1 MPGPARKPTRRSIS
15 LLFIALFL
23 ALVTVIGLAS
33 YGVTLG
39 SLALSGAQRVART
52 LGGAVSAAADSVVAY
67 GHALLFARG
76 IYTENETLRSENQ
89 YLDARLRLAL
99 GDHDELKQLQA
110 QLVVQ
115 QQLPVKTVLA
125 QVTGRATGM
134 RSMDVFIDHGTA
146 LGVADGAG
154 VFVADFTGQ
163 AYVFGKVRGAFKTN
177 ATVIPLLDSRCI
189 IAGINRRTGEDVLIK
204 GTDGEYCEL
213 SYVSPLPQFQS
224 GDIVVTS
231 SSSAVFPPNI
241 PIGRV
246 DALTSGTTTRLVLR
260 PFAAVWATR
269 YLLVTQGSK

>member
-1 MPGPARKPTRRSIS
+1 MPGPVRKLTRRSTS

-23 ALVTVIGLAS
+23 VLTTLIGLAS

-39 SLALSGAQRVART
+39 SFALSEVQRVVRAF
-52 LGGAVSAAADSVVAY
+52 GGAISAATDSVTAY

-76 IYTENETLRSENQ
+76 IYAENETLRTEDQ

-99 GDHDELKQLQA
+99 DDHDELKRLQA
-110 QLVVQ
+110 QLAVQ
-115 QQLPVKTVLA
+115 QQLPVKSILV
-125 QVTGRATGM
+125 QVTGRATGIH
-134 RSMDVFIDHGTA
+134 SMDVFIDHGTA

-154 VFVADFTGQ
+154 VFVTDFTGQ
-163 AYVFGKVRGAFKTN
+163 AYVYGKVRGAFKAN
-177 ATVIPLLDSRCI
+177 ATVIPLLDSRCV
-189 IAGINRRTGEDVLIK
+189 IAGIDRRTGEDVLVK
-204 GTDGEYCEL
+204 GTDADYCEL

-231 SSSAVFPPNI
+231 SSSTIFPPNI

-246 DALTSGTTTRLVLR
+246 DTLTSGTTTRLVLR

-269 YLLVTQGSK
+269 YLLVTQSSK

>member
-1 MPGPARKPTRRSIS
+1 MPGPVRKPTRRSTS

-23 ALVTVIGLAS
+23 ALATVIGLAS

-39 SLALSGAQRVART
+39 NLALSGVQRVVRT
-52 LGGAVSAAADSVVAY
+52 LGGAVSAATDSVAAY
-67 GHALLFARG
+67 SHSLLFARG
-76 IYTENETLRSENQ
+76 IYAENETLRSENQ

-99 GDHDELKQLQA
+99 GDHDELKRLQA
-110 QLVVQ
+110 QLAVQ
-115 QQLPVKTVLA
+115 QQLPVKSVLA
-125 QVTGRATGM
+125 QVTGRAMGM

-163 AYVFGKVRGAFKTN
+163 AYVYGKVRGSFKAT
-177 ATVIPLLDSRCI
+177 ATVIPLLDSRCVI
-189 IAGINRRTGEDVLIK
+189 SGINRRTGEDVLVK

-213 SYVSPLPQFQS
+213 SYISPLPEFQS
-224 GDIVVTS
+224 GDVVVTS
-231 SSSAVFPPNI
+231 SSSTTFPPNI

-246 DALTSGTTTRLVLR
+246 DALTSGTATRLVLR

-269 YLLVTQGSK
+269 YLLVMQGSK

>member
-1 MPGPARKPTRRSIS
+1 MPGPVRKPTRRSTS

-23 ALVTVIGLAS
+23 ALATIIGLAS

-39 SLALSGAQRVART
+39 SLALSGVQRVART
-52 LGGAVSAAADSVVAY
+52 LGRAVSAATDSVAAY
-67 GHALLFARG
+67 GHALAFARG
-76 IYTENETLRSENQ
+76 VYAENEALRSANQ

-110 QLVVQ
+110 QLSVQ
-115 QQLPVKTVLA
+115 QQLPVKSVLA
-125 QVTGRATGM
+125 QVTGRAMGM
-134 RSMDVFIDHGTA
+134 RSLDVFIDHGTA

-163 AYVFGKVRGAFKTN
+163 AYVYGKVRGAFTST
-177 ATVIPLLDSRCI
+177 ATVIPLLDSRCVI
-189 IAGINRRTGEDVLIK
+189 SGINRRTGEDVLVK

-213 SYVSPLPQFQS
+213 SYVSPLPQFQA

-231 SSSAVFPPNI
+231 SSSATFPPNI

-246 DALTSGTTTRLVLR
+246 DALTGGTVTRLVLR
-260 PFAAVWATR
+260 PFAAIWATR

>member
-1 MPGPARKPTRRSIS
+1 MPGPVRKPTRRSTS

-23 ALVTVIGLAS
+23 ALATVIGLAS

-39 SLALSGAQRVART
+39 SLALSGVQRVSRT
-52 LGGAVSAAADSVVAY
+52 LGGAVSAATDSVVAY

-76 IYTENETLRSENQ
+76 IYAENEMLRSENQ

-99 GDHDELKQLQA
+99 GDHDELKRLQA
-110 QLVVQ
+110 QLAVQ
-115 QQLPVKTVLA
+115 QQLPVMSVLA
-125 QVTGRATGM
+125 QVTGRAMGM

-146 LGVADGAG
+146 LGITDGAG

-163 AYVFGKVRGAFKTN
+163 AYVYGKVRGAFNST
-177 ATVIPLLDSRCI
+177 ATVISLLDSRCVI
-189 IAGINRRTGEDVLIK
+189 SGINRRTGEDVLVK

-231 SSSAVFPPNI
+231 SSSATFPPNI

-246 DALTSGTTTRLVLR
+246 DALTSGTATRLVLR

>member
-1 MPGPARKPTRRSIS
+1 MPGPVRKPTRRSTS

-23 ALVTVIGLAS
+23 ALATVIGLAS

-39 SLALSGAQRVART
+39 NLAFSGAQRLVRT
-52 LGGAVSAAADSVVAY
+52 LGGAVSAAADSVAAY
-67 GHALLFARG
+67 GHSLLFARG
-76 IYTENETLRSENQ
+76 VYAENEALRSENQ

-99 GDHDELKQLQA
+99 GDRDELKQLQA
-110 QLVVQ
+110 QLAVQ
-115 QQLPVKTVLA
+115 QQLPAKTVLA
-125 QVTGRATGM
+125 QVTGRAMGIQ
-134 RSMDVFIDHGTA
+134 SMDVFIDHGTA

-154 VFVADFTGQ
+154 VFVADSTGLV
-163 AYVFGKVRGAFKTN
+163 YVYGKIRGAFKSN
-177 ATVIPLLDSRCI
+177 ATVIPLLDSRCVI
-189 IAGINRRTGEDVLIK
+189 SGINSRTGEDVLVK
-204 GTDGEYCEL
+204 GTNGEYCDL

-231 SSSAVFPPNI
+231 SSSGTFPPNI

-246 DALTSGTTTRLVLR
+246 DALTTGTATRLVLR

>member
-1 MPGPARKPTRRSIS
+1 MPGPVRKPTRRSIS

-39 SLALSGAQRVART
+39 SLALSGVQRVARR
-52 LGGAVSAAADSVVAY
+52 LGEAVSAATDSVAAY

-76 IYTENETLRSENQ
+76 IYTENETLRNENQ

-99 GDHDELKQLQA
+99 DDHDELKQLQA
-110 QLVVQ
+110 QLAVQ
-115 QQLPVKTVLA
+115 QQLPVKSVLA
-125 QVTGRATGM
+125 QVTGRAMGM

-154 VFVADFTGQ
+154 VFVADVTGQ
-163 AYVFGKVRGAFKTN
+163 AYVFGKVRGAFKSN
-177 ATVIPLLDSRCI
+177 ATVIPLLDSRCVI
-189 IAGINRRTGEDVLIK
+189 SGINRRTGEDVLVK

-213 SYVSPLPQFQS
+213 SYISPLPQFQS

-231 SSSAVFPPNI
+231 SSSATFPPNI

-246 DALTSGTTTRLVLR
+246 DVLTSGTTTRLVLR
-260 PFAAVWATR
+260 PFAAIWATR
-269 YLLVTQGSK
+269 YVLVTQSSK

>member
-1 MPGPARKPTRRSIS
+1 MPGPVRKPTRRSTS

-23 ALVTVIGLAS
+23 ALATVIGLAS

-39 SLALSGAQRVART
+39 SLALSGVQRVART
-52 LGGAVSAAADSVVAY
+52 LGAAVSAATDSVVAY

-76 IYTENETLRSENQ
+76 IYAENEMLRSENQ

-110 QLVVQ
+110 QLAIQ
-115 QQLPVKTVLA
+115 QQLPVKSVLA
-125 QVTGRATGM
+125 QVTGRAMGM

-163 AYVFGKVRGAFKTN
+163 AYVYGKVRGAFKST
-177 ATVIPLLDSRCI
+177 ATVIPLLDSRCVI
-189 IAGINRRTGEDVLIK
+189 SGINRRTGEDVLVK

-213 SYVSPLPQFQS
+213 SYISPLPQFQS

-231 SSSAVFPPNI
+231 SSSATFPPNI

-246 DALTSGTTTRLVLR
+246 DTLTSGTVTRLVLR

>member
-1 MPGPARKPTRRSIS
+1 MPGPVRKPTRRSIS
-15 LLFIALFL
+15 LLFIALFI

-39 SLALSGAQRVART
+39 NLAFSGAQRIVRT
-52 LGGAVSAAADSVVAY
+52 LGGAVSAAADSVAAY
-67 GHALLFARG
+67 GRSLLFARG
-76 IYTENETLRSENQ
+76 VYAENEALRSENQ

-99 GDHDELKQLQA
+99 GDRDELKQLQA
-110 QLVVQ
+110 QLAVQ
-115 QQLPVKTVLA
+115 QQLPAKTVLA
-125 QVTGRATGM
+125 QVTGRAMGI

-154 VFVADFTGQ
+154 VFVADSTGLV
-163 AYVFGKVRGAFKTN
+163 YVYGKIRGAFKSN
-177 ATVIPLLDSRCI
+177 ATVIPLLDSRCVI
-189 IAGINRRTGEDVLIK
+189 SGINRRTGEDVLVK
-204 GTDGEYCEL
+204 GTNGEYCDL

-231 SSSAVFPPNI
+231 SSSGIFPPNI

-246 DALTSGTTTRLVLR
+246 DALTTGTATRLVLR

-269 YLLVTQGSK
+269 YLLVTQNSK

>member
-1 MPGPARKPTRRSIS
+1 MPGPVRKPTRRSTS

-23 ALVTVIGLAS
+23 ALATVIGLAS

-39 SLALSGAQRVART
+39 SLALSGVQRVART
-52 LGGAVSAAADSVVAY
+52 LGAAVSAATDSVVAY
-67 GHALLFARG
+67 GHALLSARG
-76 IYTENETLRSENQ
+76 IYAENEMLRSENQ

-110 QLVVQ
+110 QLAIQ
-115 QQLPVKTVLA
+115 QQLPVKSVLA
-125 QVTGRATGM
+125 QVTGRAMGM

-163 AYVFGKVRGAFKTN
+163 AYVYGKVRGAFKST
-177 ATVIPLLDSRCI
+177 ATVIPLLDSRCVI
-189 IAGINRRTGEDVLIK
+189 SGINRRTGEDVLVK

-213 SYVSPLPQFQS
+213 SYISPLPQFQS

-231 SSSAVFPPNI
+231 SSSATFPPNI

-246 DALTSGTTTRLVLR
+246 DTLTSGTVTRLVLR